1 MSKSERKDTQ
11 VQRMSDLEILAGLR
25 LMDDD
30 FFSEALDGRKEAV
43 QFILNTVLER
53 SDLEVIQTQTQRS
66 YRSASRH
73 SISLDIWARDKEGR
87 IADIEIQRADKGTGA
102 KRARIHSSMMDR
114 NILEKGQ
121 GYDALAETYVILIT
135 QNDKYRAGLPVYHID
150 RMIQELDD
158 QPFGD
163 EAHILYVNGE
173 FQDLNHPIG
182 RLVHDL
188 WCTSADD
195 MLNRV
200 LADEVRYMKET
211 NEGRTYMCEVMEKM
225 REESEARGVA
235 LGEMRKLYDLVRKGL
250 LSLSVAAAE
259 AGQSEAGFKAGM
271 DAYSA

>member
-11 VQRMSDLEILAGLR
+11 VQQRSDLEILAGLR

-30 FFSEALDGRKEAV
+30 FFSEVLDGKKEAV

-53 SDLEVIQTQTQRS
+53 SDLEVIQTQTQRT

-114 NILEKGQ
+114 DLLGKGQ
-121 GYDALAETYVILIT
+121 GYDALAETYVIFIV

-150 RMIQELDD
+150 RTIRELDHRS
-158 QPFGD
+158 FGD

-173 FQDLNHPIG
+173 FQDLDHPIG

-211 NEGRTYMCEVMEKM
+211 EEGRTYMCEV
-225 REESEARGVA
+225 
-235 LGEMRKLYDLVRKGL
+235 
-250 LSLSVAAAE
+250 
-259 AGQSEAGFKAGM
+259 
-271 DAYSA
+271 

>member
-1 MSKSERKDTQ
+1 M
-11 VQRMSDLEILAGLR
+11 
-25 LMDDD
+25 
-30 FFSEALDGRKEAV
+30 
-43 QFILNTVLER
+43 
-53 SDLEVIQTQTQRS
+53 QTQRS

-73 SISLDIWARDKEGR
+73 SISLDIWTRDNEGR

-102 KRARIHSSMMDR
+102 KRARIHSSMLDR
-114 NILEKGQ
+114 DLLEKGQ
-121 GYDALAETYVILIT
+121 EYDALVETYVIFIV

-150 RMIQELDD
+150 RTIQELDY

-211 NEGRTYMCEVMEKM
+211 IEGRTYMCEVMEKM

-259 AGQSEAGFKAGM
+259 AGQSEAEFQSGM
-271 DAYSA
+271 DAYFA